1 MASMS
6 KLGTMLAVVMVAVG
20 GNAARGGFVT
30 SGNLVPTAPPL
41 SVLIGDLES
50 NTQVSVFQERSGF
63 LLTGDIL
70 VNLSAPGVASPVNLL
85 NPSPTAILAG
95 TAVDSYFLHSDPVSL
110 VASFFGTVTFDRE
123 ILGVIL
129 LPARLDASDAIL
141 GAPGT
146 AYPTGELAR
155 GAEESSTELDA
166 ITLSADRRTL
176 TVALRTLGR
185 ADQIRVVTASSLVVP
200 TAPTPEPTSVVMLVV
215 GAGVSVLGLRRRG
228 RREIPTIA

>member
-1 MASMS
+1 MVSVS
-6 KLGTMLAVVMVAVG
+6 KLGTLLAVIVIAASNG
-20 GNAARGGFVT
+20 DARGGFVT
-30 SGNLVPTAPPL
+30 SGNLVKTTPPL

-50 NTQVSVFQERSGF
+50 DTQVSVFQERSGF

-85 NPSPTAILAG
+85 NPSPATILAG

-110 VASFFGTVTFDRE
+110 VANFFGTVTFDRE

-129 LPARLDASDAIL
+129 LAPRLNESDSVL

-155 GAEESSTELDA
+155 GVEESSTELDA
-166 ITLSADRRTL
+166 VTLSADRRTL
-176 TVALRTLGR
+176 TVALRTLGK
-185 ADQIRVVTASSLVVP
+185 ADQLRVVTASSLVVP
-200 TAPTPEPTSVVMLVV
+200 AAPTPEPTSVVMLVV
-215 GAGVSVLGLRRRG
+215 GAGISALGLRRRV
-228 RREIPTIA
+228 RRETPATA